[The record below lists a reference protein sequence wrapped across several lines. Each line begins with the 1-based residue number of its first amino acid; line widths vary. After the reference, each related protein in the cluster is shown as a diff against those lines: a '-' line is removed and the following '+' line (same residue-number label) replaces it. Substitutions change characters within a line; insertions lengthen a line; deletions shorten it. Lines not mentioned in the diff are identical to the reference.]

1 MEPAT
6 AHADAD
12 SELFDVCLSTPPCL
26 LKTHRFVPRLLP
38 KVDFVFSSHR
48 DLRDVLLSSMQMF
61 GSCLGFGPE
70 ALHSRD
76 RKSTAAAH
84 DVAPRFQQYAKW
96 ARYACYDMRYETM
109 FQDRSGEVSRLAK
122 ALQIDIRQN
131 ASVVDRKSR
140 GTAQENTSN
149 STWDSTSGFSS
160 EHVHESTSSPGA
172 FSRAETLVQVALKL
186 PSCPVAAA
194 FDLWTGVLA
203 SGKLITATHLPGVT
217 PTPPL

>member
-1 MEPAT
+1 
-6 AHADAD
+6 
-12 SELFDVCLSTPPCL
+12 
-26 LKTHRFVPRLLP
+26 
-38 KVDFVFSSHR
+38 
-48 DLRDVLLSSMQMF
+48 MF

-109 FQDRSGEVSRLAK
+109 FADRSGEVSRLAK
-122 ALQIDIRQN
+122 ALQIDISSTQ
-131 ASVVDRKSR
+131 ASQIVKAVERLKK
-140 GTAQENTSN
+140 NTSN

-172 FSRAETLVQVALKL
+172 FSRAE
-186 PSCPVAAA
+186 
-194 FDLWTGVLA
+194 
-203 SGKLITATHLPGVT
+203 H
-217 PTPPL
+217 

>member
-1 MEPAT
+1 MEPST

-12 SELFDVCLSTPPCL
+12 SESFDVCLATPPCL

-122 ALQIDIRQN
+122 ALQIDISSTQ
-131 ASVVDRKSR
+131 ASQIVK
-140 GTAQENTSN
+140 ACLLYTSP
-149 STWDSTSGFSS
+149 SPRDS
-160 EHVHESTSSPGA
+160 
-172 FSRAETLVQVALKL
+172 
-186 PSCPVAAA
+186 
-194 FDLWTGVLA
+194 
-203 SGKLITATHLPGVT
+203 
-217 PTPPL
+217 

>member
-1 MEPAT
+1 MAGLSRSGSTWQFNALRELVKEASGVEPST

-12 SELFDVCLSTPPCL
+12 SELFDVCLATPPCL

-122 ALQIDIRQN
+122 ALQIDI
-131 ASVVDRKSR
+131 SKRKLHRS
-140 GTAQENTSN
+140 
-149 STWDSTSGFSS
+149 
-160 EHVHESTSSPGA
+160 
-172 FSRAETLVQVALKL
+172 
-186 PSCPVAAA
+186 
-194 FDLWTGVLA
+194 
-203 SGKLITATHLPGVT
+203 
-217 PTPPL
+217 